1 MNKVVLFDID
11 GTLFDP
17 KLFLENLYKRLSEKF
32 RLINFDEDTLKHL
45 YLESKVQ
52 GYFKPD
58 LLLPKLL
65 EHVVQKDK
73 ESLEGLFWDQ
83 EAIDE
88 CLYQDSTVVEAVGK
102 LATPAIFS
110 TGDDKFQRVK
120 VLTFKNLLDEKNIFV
135 YEDKL
140 KGFTEVLEKFSGY
153 KTYLVDDRLEILEE
167 AKKINPSSFAI
178 LVNRQKFE
186 ARSDK
191 IDALVGNLYE
201 ILPILEN
208 E

>member
-17 KLFLENLYKRLSEKF
+17 KLFLENLYKRLSEKLV
-32 RLINFDEDTLKHL
+32 LINFDEDTLKHL

-65 EHVVQKDK
+65 EHMEQKDRD
-73 ESLEGLFWDQ
+73 SLEKLFWDQ
-83 EAIDE
+83 KAIDD
-88 CLYQDSTVVEAVGK
+88 CLYQDSTVIEAVGK
-102 LATPAIFS
+102 LAIPAIFS
-110 TGDDKFQRVK
+110 TGDAKFQRTK
-120 VLTFKNLLDEKNIFV
+120 VLTFKNALEEKNIFV

-140 KGFTEVLEKFSGY
+140 KALHEVIEKFPGY

-167 AKKINPSSFAI
+167 AKKLNPSSFAI

-186 ARSDK
+186 AKSDK